1 MQGVIRAKPEG
12 LTQPRAASGDRWMY
26 VVAVLAFFAM
36 FIGGMLWLRSI
47 NFFYFK
53 ATFPVGEIGAFMI
66 CAFVILANVAM
77 RIPMLLRW
85 VQARLLR

>member
-1 MQGVIRAKPEG
+1 MVI
-12 LTQPRAASGDRWMY
+12 
-26 VVAVLAFFAM
+26 VAVLAFFAM
-36 FIGGMLWLRSI
+36 LVGGVLWLRSI

-66 CAFVILANVAM
+66 CAFVIVANIAM

-85 VQARLLR
+85 VRARLLR

>member
-1 MQGVIRAKPEG
+1 MV
-12 LTQPRAASGDRWMY
+12 

-36 FIGGMLWLRSI
+36 LVGGVLWLNSI

-85 VQARLLR
+85 VRARLLR